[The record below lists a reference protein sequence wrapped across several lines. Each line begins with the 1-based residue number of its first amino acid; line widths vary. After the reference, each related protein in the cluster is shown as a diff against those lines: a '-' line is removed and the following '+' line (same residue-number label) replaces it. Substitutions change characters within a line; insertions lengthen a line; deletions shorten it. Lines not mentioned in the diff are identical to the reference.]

1 MGVGVATTCLHLSEK
16 SFQSQRPQ
24 KKPLWKCL
32 FARRCFGET
41 DSLTSWTPGNRL
53 SVAVSH
59 GKGLPSGT
67 YLTQKYKTTGPDFL
81 GKSCSSTRRSSWS
94 QFKCPLAKE
103 ETVLSLA
110 PKSFLTP
117 HSNEVWGVTK
127 CEPKCVLFA
136 LDYCMIFEKHTI
148 NVWGAEAVSSW
159 QCFSLGIELLKFN
172 LSGWKL
178 AALSNQDSPKCYKLH
193 LFITGPWS
201 SCIIKSLSRFS
212 LEILMVKSF
221 HDACSISLKAKPDS
235 TTSDSLFN
243 THMPAIAS
251 LGLPSP
257 HFFLL
262 QRALEKQLLHEA
274 FQLQLPHAAFL
285 LPRWYLLL
293 FSPII

>member
-1 MGVGVATTCLHLSEK
+1 MDVGVATTCLHLSEK
-16 SFQSQRPQ
+16 SLQSQRAQ

-32 FARRCFGET
+32 STGVWET
-41 DSLTSWTPGNRL
+41 DSLTSWPPGNRL

-59 GKGLPSGT
+59 GKGSPSGT

-94 QFKCPLAKE
+94 QFKCPLARE
-103 ETVLSLA
+103 ETVL
-110 PKSFLTP
+110 SFLTP

-127 CEPKCVLFA
+127 REPTCVLFA

-148 NVWGAEAVSSW
+148 NVWGAEAIPSW

-221 HDACSISLKAKPDS
+221 HDACSISLRAKPDS
-235 TTSDSLFN
+235 TVSDSLFT

-257 HFFLL
+257 PFSSFRELLKNSCSMKRSSYNYHMLLFFCLDGTCRYFLL
-262 QRALEKQLLHEA
+262 
-274 FQLQLPHAAFL
+274 
-285 LPRWYLLL
+285 
-293 FSPII
+293 

>member
-1 MGVGVATTCLHLSEK
+1 MGVSVATICLQLCEK
-16 SFQSQRPQ
+16 GLKSQRAQ
-24 KKPLWKCL
+24 KRPLWKCL
-32 FARRCFGET
+32 FVCPQVFLRNWQPFFLASRK
-41 DSLTSWTPGNRL
+41 L
-53 SVAVSH
+53 AVCSCIPWE
-59 GKGLPSGT
+59 GLAIST

-94 QFKCPLAKE
+94 QFKCPLARE

-110 PKSFLTP
+110 PKSFLTA

-136 LDYCMIFEKHTI
+136 LDYCMVFEKHTI
-148 NVWGAEAVSSW
+148 NVWGAEAISSW

-221 HDACSISLKAKPDS
+221 HDACSISLKAKPHS
-235 TTSDSLFN
+235 TVSDSLFT

-257 HFFLL
+257 PFSFFRELLKNSCSMKRSSYNYHMLLFFCLDGTCRYFLL
-262 QRALEKQLLHEA
+262 
-274 FQLQLPHAAFL
+274 
-285 LPRWYLLL
+285 
-293 FSPII
+293 